1 MSGIYN
7 NWIKVQNPNLPNDI
21 VPMQSGGSQVP
32 FFFGGSQVPT
42 GLNLTGTD
50 LNLTGSGLRHYS
62 KMNFT
67 PIAKGKGIQSTNF
80 HKQSNIHLP
89 RMMSNLKKPM

>member
-7 NWIKVQNPNLPNDI
+7 NWIKVQHPNSSNNI
-21 VPMQSGGSQVP
+21 IPMQSGGSQVP
-32 FFFGGSQVPT
+32 FFFGGSQVPNA
-42 GLNLTGTD
+42 LNMSDTD
-50 LNLTGSGLRHYS
+50 LNMTGGSINS

-67 PIAKGKGIQSTNF
+67 PIIKGKGVQTSNF

-89 RMMSNLKKPM
+89 RMIGNLKNAM